1 VPGKA
6 ALLDLGRVRRAL
18 RYPNYRLFFMGQGV
32 SLIGTWLTRVAL
44 GWWVYRLTGSELIL
58 GTVSFA
64 GQLPTFLLAPLGGV
78 IVDRV
83 NRHRLLVV
91 TQVLAMLQSV
101 LLTLLALSGR
111 ANVPYILSL
120 AVFQGLINAFDTP
133 ARQTFLV
140 ELVEVKEDLPIAIA
154 LNSSMVNAAR
164 LIGPSFAGLLIA
176 AFGEAGCFAIDSLSY
191 LAVIA
196 SLLAMRITPRA
207 RVKSSRRMFADL
219 GAGLAYAARSEAI
232 SAILLLVALVSLTG
246 APYTMLMPVLA
257 KQTLGGGAYTL
268 GFLMAAAGAGAV
280 TGALWLASRP
290 SVLGLGRVMVVT
302 SLAFGTGLMLLSLSR
317 TLWLSLPLLVVTG
330 AGMMVT
336 LASSNTLL
344 QTIVDEDKRGRVMSL
359 YTMAFFGMVPF
370 GSLLAGWLA
379 ARVGA
384 LSTIFGGGVLTALGG
399 VLFWRKLPA
408 LRASV
413 RPIYVRLGILPEVA
427 RGLNEAAEIMRPP
440 ER

>member
-1 VPGKA
+1 MPAKNAV
-6 ALLDLGRVRRAL
+6 LDLGRVRRAL
-18 RYPNYRLFFMGQGV
+18 RHPNYRLFFIGQGV

-44 GWWVYRLTGSELIL
+44 GWWVFRLTGSELIL

-78 IVDRV
+78 VVDRY

-111 ANVPYILSL
+111 ASVAYILAL

-133 ARQTFLV
+133 ARQSFIV
-140 ELVEVKEDLPIAIA
+140 ELVEARDDLPIAIA

-164 LIGPSFAGLLIA
+164 LVGPSFAGLLIA

-196 SLLAMRITPRA
+196 SLLAMRVPR
-207 RVKSSRRMFADL
+207 REPVTSSRRMFGDL
-219 GAGLAYAARSEAI
+219 GAGLSYAAQSRPI

-257 KQTLGGGAYTL
+257 AQTLGGGAYTL

-280 TGALWLASRP
+280 MGALWLASRP
-290 SVLGLGRVMVVT
+290 SVLGLGRVMVAT
-302 SLAFGTGLMLLSLSR
+302 SLSFGAGLMLLGLSR
-317 TLWLSLPLLVVTG
+317 TLWLALPLLLITG

-379 ARVGA
+379 NHVGA
-384 LSTIFGGGVLTALGG
+384 PVTIFCGGLLTAMGG
-399 VLFWRKLPA
+399 LAFWRALPA
-408 LRASV
+408 LRRSI

-427 RGLNEAAEIMRPP
+427 RGPDDAAEMMRPP